1 MLSCR
6 SGDSFYDGFIQTVR
20 INSSQPLT
28 GQTAAD
34 PRVIPAL
41 PFLVTDS
48 IAQFADNYNPICS
61 AAAANDLPVAST
73 AAAAQG
79 MLCYLQPP
87 SHVNTYT
94 ANPACC
100 LVMFETEYCCSHSEY
115 STYNSRN

>member
-1 MLSCR
+1 MMHYYAVCR
-6 SGDSFYDGFIQTVR
+6 SGDSFYDGFYQTLR

-61 AAAANDLPVAST
+61 AAAANDLPVVST
-73 AAAAQG
+73 AAVAQG
-79 MLCYLQPP
+79 MLCYLQSP

-100 LVMFETEYCCSHSEY
+100 LVICL
-115 STYNSRN
+115 R